1 MMPKVDTF
9 EGDIS
14 QEIKRKEASLAEI
27 SAASNDV
34 GNNDDLEL
42 PKKRPMLFITLI
54 VFLILCILG
63 LGGLAYFYFTD
74 PILSPPPG
82 GVPIQQNAI
91 PKSTADIK
99 NISPVL
105 AEQIGRFVTHVE
117 KKDTGYI
124 ITINNYS
131 AVFAYMTRN
140 EKEYIEDLG
149 ALFAS
154 LSVAT
159 STKVNASTT
168 VTTPRPAPQST
179 STLSTSSSTKVTQG
193 TASSSQK
200 IDTAGGRIG
209 TSTKISTNTSTTTV
223 TVPLPVEEVVTS
235 YFSDVTISNQ
245 NMRVWKNGNRT
256 VVYAF
261 VGNTTIVLSN
271 GTDGVLALKN
281 AILH

>member
-27 SAASNDV
+27 SAASNNV
-34 GNNDDLEL
+34 GNNDDVDL
-42 PKKRPMLFITLI
+42 PKKPPMLFITLV
-54 VFLILCILG
+54 VFIILCILG

-74 PILSPPPG
+74 PILSPPPE
-82 GVPIQQNAI
+82 GVPIQQSAI

-99 NISPVL
+99 NISPML

-124 ITINNYS
+124 LTINNYS

-140 EKEYIEDLG
+140 EKEYIEELDT
-149 ALFAS
+149 LFAS
-154 LSVAT
+154 FPVAT
-159 STKVNASTT
+159 STKV
-168 VTTPRPAPQST
+168 VTSATIPTPQPTPQNT
-179 STLSTSSSTKVTQG
+179 STSSSTKTTQA

-200 IDTAGGRIG
+200 IDTTGGLMG
-209 TSTKISTNTSTTTV
+209 TSTKISTNTPTTPPVSLPIEELV
-223 TVPLPVEEVVTS
+223 TA

-245 NMRVWKNGNRT
+245 NMRVWKNGNHT

-261 VGNTTIVLSN
+261 VGNTTILLSN
-271 GTDGVLALKN
+271 GTEGILALKN